1 MTKKRTAKSL
11 AKTQDHTNHPV
22 DNRQPVSIA
31 ELARALVATPEAQA
45 MIHQS
50 GAKRLEDLLGKDGLV
65 AQMLVPV
72 MQDMLEAEMTEHLG
86 YPKHDASGY
95 LSGNSRN
102 GSYERT
108 LRTSDGHM
116 TLQMPRDREGSFESK
131 TVLPYK
137 QVSSE
142 LEQKITYLYAIGT
155 STADIAEF
163 IYETYGVQ
171 ISDGFVSNV
180 TNAVLV
186 HAKEWQN
193 RPLQP
198 IYALAYLDAIHLKC
212 REDGKVV
219 NKAVHI
225 IMAYDLEGKKDILG
239 HYIASGAEGAK
250 FWLSVITDLRN
261 RGVQDILIASV
272 DGLSGFEQAINSI
285 FPKTVVQRCVVHAIR
300 NSLAYIPH
308 KFKDEF
314 MADLKPVYTAET
326 KELAE
331 TNLKALAERWGEKYP
346 MAVNVWQNNWTALSQ
361 YFAFSPEIRKMMYTT
376 NPIESY
382 NSVLRK
388 YTKNKRSF
396 VSDDALRKVLYLAT
410 QKAIEHWDKCVPNWP
425 TILNQFAIHFEGRVS
440 MHT

>member
-1 MTKKRTAKSL
+1 METTQMKTTRTTVTATDGHEPASITEL
-11 AKTQDHTNHPV
+11 AK
-22 DNRQPVSIA
+22 
-31 ELARALVATPEAQA
+31 ALVATPEAQA
-45 MIHQS
+45 MLRQS
-50 GAKRLEDLLGKDGLV
+50 GAKRLEDLLGKNGLV
-65 AQMLVPV
+65 AQMLGPV

-86 YPKHDASGY
+86 YPKHDTSGY
-95 LSGNSRN
+95 LTGNSRN

-108 LRTSDGHM
+108 LRTSDGHV
-116 TLQMPRDREGSFESK
+116 TLAIPRDRDGSFEPR

-137 QVSSE
+137 QVSTE

-163 IYETYGVQ
+163 IHETYGAQV
-171 ISDGFVSNV
+171 SEGFVSNV

-186 HAKEWQN
+186 HAKEWQA

-198 IYALAYLDAIHLKC
+198 VYALAYLDAIHIKC
-212 REDGKVV
+212 REEGKVV

-239 HYIASGAEGAK
+239 HYIASGSEGAK
-250 FWLSVITDLRN
+250 FWLHVITDLKN

-272 DGLSGFEQAINSI
+272 DGLSGFEQAIASI
-285 FPKTVVQRCVVHAIR
+285 FPRTIVQRCVVHAIR

-314 MADLKPVYTAET
+314 MADLRPVYTAET

-331 TNLKALAERWGEKYP
+331 TNLQALERRWGEKYP
-346 MAVNVWQNNWTALSQ
+346 MAVGVWTSNWTALSH

-425 TILNQFAIHFEGRVS
+425 TILNQFAIHFEGRVI
-440 MHT
+440 MTP